1 MKNFFNK
8 YIVLIVEVLF
18 LFAIVAMGY
27 FLIGQYSKYNY
38 LATGY
43 QDWIYQAFRVRSILE
58 HGIVSWDHIW
68 ANGIN
73 YWRLYQYIPHVT
85 AAVLTIFLKISASQA
100 ILISTAFIFI
110 SLRVVLYAMLRVFN
124 ISAIVALC
132 VTILSFNI
140 SQEWAAVKE
149 YTIFFPAVY
158 LLLYLSFYLTKSAN
172 KQWILLSAIA
182 GYSWSLHPV
191 LGIVMF
197 GLHFFS
203 LLFYKK
209 LFSKTGLYSAG
220 VSLIAASS
228 FFINYLIV
236 PVKFS
241 NPYLT
246 SVTFAFNAVVG
257 DYYGLSLPIMMLLVL
272 SIGICVL
279 RWKTIPDQPKIILS
293 FCIVYIL
300 AVIFATK
307 GYLPGFIYQTQFTRG
322 MYYVGILLI
331 VSFAFVIDRLFVDK
345 KSIKFLT
352 LVAVFLG
359 IVSVNAVQVA
369 SDFGSLPTNN
379 VISPVTYFHD
389 KEIKGSVFYSND
401 SEASY
406 FEPNVRMAGS
416 YNTHLLPSPLS
427 LRFSGLMAEEGAYTG
442 LSEKK
447 MELIKDYLAVEGVEY
462 LVLPTNS
469 RLVEIVTNAPDI
481 FTVVDRLEGNN
492 KSYSIIQNK
501 QPISYAFLV
510 ESEDLSNIENV
521 KLSTPT
527 LNADTYTQWDQQ
539 VSTYAKLVRSAKI
552 VPVNLEF
559 KDTNILEL
567 SSLGSASQFSHPI
580 LLIMQNYDSNWVISN
595 PNLKIQ
601 PTSINYMKV
610 DLTNFNG
617 TEVTLTNNW
626 PVWYWPLQFLGL
638 GVLLSISTVQ
648 FIKHLWKN

>member
-1 MKNFFNK
+1 
-8 YIVLIVEVLF
+8 
-18 LFAIVAMGY
+18 
-27 FLIGQYSKYNY
+27 
-38 LATGY
+38 
-43 QDWIYQAFRVRSILE
+43 
-58 HGIVSWDHIW
+58 
-68 ANGIN
+68 
-73 YWRLYQYIPHVT
+73 
-85 AAVLTIFLKISASQA
+85 
-100 ILISTAFIFI
+100 
-110 SLRVVLYAMLRVFN
+110 
-124 ISAIVALC
+124 
-132 VTILSFNI
+132 
-140 SQEWAAVKE
+140 
-149 YTIFFPAVY
+149 
-158 LLLYLSFYLTKSAN
+158 
-172 KQWILLSAIA
+172 
-182 GYSWSLHPV
+182 
-191 LGIVMF
+191 
-197 GLHFFS
+197 
-203 LLFYKK
+203 
-209 LFSKTGLYSAG
+209 
-220 VSLIAASS
+220 
-228 FFINYLIV
+228 
-236 PVKFS
+236 
-241 NPYLT
+241 
-246 SVTFAFNAVVG
+246 
-257 DYYGLSLPIMMLLVL
+257 
-272 SIGICVL
+272 
-279 RWKTIPDQPKIILS
+279 
-293 FCIVYIL
+293 
-300 AVIFATK
+300 
-307 GYLPGFIYQTQFTRG
+307 

-648 FIKHLWKN
+648 FIKHRWKN